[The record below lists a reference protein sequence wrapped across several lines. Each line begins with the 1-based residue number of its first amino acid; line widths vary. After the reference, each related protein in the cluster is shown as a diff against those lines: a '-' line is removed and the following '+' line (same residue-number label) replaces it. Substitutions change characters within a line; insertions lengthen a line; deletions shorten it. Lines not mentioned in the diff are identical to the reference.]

1 MCGCAIAGRVLC
13 ILYVDVCVLDV
24 YCAFCLW
31 VFLCGNCCGISPK
44 AHIEGSVIAGS
55 LSSKFVRQYQVIHKM
70 GSDVLIF
77 LMFETQYGLPTL
89 LHLFGFEN

>member
-1 MCGCAIAGRVLC
+1 VDMQLLDAFCVFCMWVFVCLTCTVHFVCGCLC
-13 ILYVDVCVLDV
+13 AETAV
-24 YCAFCLW
+24 
-31 VFLCGNCCGISPK
+31 VFSPK